1 MSSQPPIDPNASIP
15 AGNPPSG
22 GNPPASN
29 RPGSNPPGSNPPGSN
44 PPASKPPSGPVLSM
58 AIRDKAVLYT
68 SYMMFLVAGGLFIP
82 TQRPFEWGEE
92 VTLNIT
98 LMDDP
103 EKFNVQA
110 KVVWMTPVGAQ
121 GNKAAGI
128 GVQFKGDE
136 GVRLRNRIE
145 TYLAGA
151 LNTDRPTNTL

>member
-1 MSSQPPIDPNASIP
+1 MSSQPPIDPKASALIGNPPP
-15 AGNPPSG
+15 AGNPPT
-22 GNPPASN
+22 
-29 RPGSNPPGSNPPGSN
+29 
-44 PPASKPPSGPVLSM
+44 GPVLSM
-58 AIRDKAVLYT
+58 AIRDKTVLYT
-68 SYMMFLVAGGLFIP
+68 SYMMFIHSGGLFIP
-82 TQRPFEWGEE
+82 TQRPFQWGEE
-92 VTLNIT
+92 VTLNVT

-103 EKFNVQA
+103 EKFIVQA

-136 GVRLRNRIE
+136 GIRLRNKIE

>member
-1 MSSQPPIDPNASIP
+1 MYSQPPIDPNASIP
-15 AGNPPSG
+15 AGNPSSG
-22 GNPPASN
+22 GNPPT
-29 RPGSNPPGSNPPGSN
+29 SNPPAGN

-68 SYMMFLVAGGLFIP
+68 SYMMFLVSGGLFIP

-110 KVVWMTPVGAQ
+110 KVVWMTPIGAQ

-136 GVRLRNRIE
+136 GVRLRNKIE

>member
-1 MSSQPPIDPNASIP
+1 MSDQTPVDPP
-15 AGNPPSG
+15 GNT
-22 GNPPASN
+22 
-29 RPGSNPPGSNPPGSN
+29 PPGSTPPAATPPAATPPGSTP
-44 PPASKPPSGPVLSM
+44 PPATQPRTSVLSM
-58 AIRDKAVLYT
+58 AIKDKSVLYA
-68 SYMMFLVAGGLFIP
+68 SYMMFLNAGGLFIP
-82 TQRPFEWGEE
+82 TPRPFQWGEE

-98 LMDDP
+98 LMEDP

-136 GVRLRNRIE
+136 GIRLRNKIE